1 MNYQKKLKQYQHISL
16 VMEQNNFLQEYFK
29 IIKYLYQIKNTLNI
43 LLALLGL
50 NRGNLMKFQ
59 KKVSKI

>member
-1 MNYQKKLKQYQHISL
+1 
-16 VMEQNNFLQEYFK
+16 MEQNNFLQEYFK